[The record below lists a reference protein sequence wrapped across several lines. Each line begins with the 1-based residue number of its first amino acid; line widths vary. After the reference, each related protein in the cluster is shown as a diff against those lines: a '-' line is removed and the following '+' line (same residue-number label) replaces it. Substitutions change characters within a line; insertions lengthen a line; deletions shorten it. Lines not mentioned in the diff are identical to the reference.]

1 MNGNKI
7 VLDTNII
14 VFASKQLIDV
24 EKLINSFDVF
34 YVSIITFM
42 EAYSYNFSN
51 NNEKLLI
58 DELFNNI
65 EIIEVNKEIADL
77 AINIRNNKNKK
88 IKLPDA
94 IILATSKYLNLPLLT
109 DDWDDFQNI
118 DSEIS
123 IQNMNNFKKL

>member
-109 DDWDDFQNI
+109 SRF
-118 DSEIS
+118 
-123 IQNMNNFKKL
+123 F

>member
-118 DSEIS
+118 DSDY
-123 IQNMNNFKKL
+123 QFKT

>member
-1 MNGNKI
+1 
-7 VLDTNII
+7 
-14 VFASKQLIDV
+14 
-24 EKLINSFDVF
+24 
-34 YVSIITFM
+34 M

-123 IQNMNNFKKL
+123 IQNINNFKNPNFKIKYSKTHSL